1 VTADAFDR
9 VLSDLEG
16 KLSPRSL
23 NHLRGFA
30 YGMFKLAA
38 RPGAGIWSGHNPI
51 ADVPRRKVPKRHPE
65 YLRWEEVPAVL
76 AELAEPWRR
85 VMATAIYT
93 GMRKGEVLG
102 LEVQDVDLQSG
113 VIRVRR
119 SWDSTT
125 VKDAE
130 DALLPIARGLSPH
143 VEAALD
149 AAARAGARLL
159 FPRPDGSMHRRDV
172 AADDILRRAMG
183 RAGIVTGYQHR
194 CRRRGCGFTEE
205 RRTAEPSR
213 CPRCGFALWAKP
225 LPRHVRFH
233 DLRHTTAT
241 LLLKEGVPLAVVQRI
256 MRHSDP
262 ELTAEIYGHLDVDD
276 MRRGLDRLT
285 FEDGPPTPI
294 TPGPAPVLRLLE
306 GGKKKAAASSGNP
319 GEISGLDESGRQ
331 DLNLRPLGP
340 EAMQPP
346 GRPWAAPGEPF
357 GGRRPFV
364 CNVRPFS

>member
-1 VTADAFDR
+1 VRGFLDKHLRPRLGHLPLQQVTADTFDK
-9 VLSDLEG
+9 VLGDLDG
-16 KLSPRSL
+16 TLSPRSL

-30 YGMFKLAA
+30 FGMFKLAA

-76 AELAEPWRR
+76 SELGEPWRW

-93 GMRKGEVLG
+93 GMRKGEVFG
-102 LEVQDVDLQSG
+102 LEVKDVDLQGG
-113 VIRVRR
+113 VIHLRR
-119 SWDSTT
+119 SWDSPT

-130 DALLPIARGLSPH
+130 DALLPIARGLRPH
-143 VEAALD
+143 LEAALE
-149 AAARAGARLL
+149 AAARIGGCLL

-172 AADDILRRAMG
+172 AADDTLRRAMG
-183 RAGIVTGYQHR
+183 RAGMVTGYQHR
-194 CRRRGCGFTEE
+194 CRRCGFKEE

-213 CPRCGFALWAKP
+213 CPRCEFALWAKP

-241 LLLKEGVPLAVVQRI
+241 LLLKEGVSLAVVQRI

-262 ELTAEIYGHLDVDD
+262 ELTAEIYGHLDLDD

-294 TPGPAPVLRLLE
+294 TPGPAPVLRVLE
-306 GGKKKAAASSGNP
+306 GGKEKAADPTGIS
-319 GEISGLDESGRQ
+319 GEISGLYESGRQ

-340 EAMQPP
+340 
-346 GRPWAAPGEPF
+346 
-357 GGRRPFV
+357 
-364 CNVRPFS
+364 